1 MVQKQKSIPS
11 QPAAVAM
18 GPLTQTENN
27 QSCKQTTTLP
37 RWEKQIHCAVALGLL
52 LLVRQDIRSVCKKE
66 NLASKRKTHSF
77 VVPRESLWAV
87 PKNSLPSAYQPR
99 DDRDLPPLIRLTK
112 SSHELQSSPWAPFLF
127 LPGFHEDTTSLPL
140 RSSSRNFPVSTL
152 FSLTRSFIWALTL
165 YS

>member
-1 MVQKQKSIPS
+1 MPFKFSTFAEETLKLLILHPTVQKLRNTIMNSHRSTRCEANKVDAELPCVVQKQKSIPS

-52 LLVRQDIRSVCKKE
+52 LLVRQDIRSVCKQE

-87 PKNSLPSAYQPR
+87 PKNSLPSTNQPR
-99 DDRDLPPLIRLTK
+99 DDWDLPPLIRLTK
-112 SSHELQSSPWAPFLF
+112 SSH
-127 LPGFHEDTTSLPL
+127 
-140 RSSSRNFPVSTL
+140 
-152 FSLTRSFIWALTL
+152 
-165 YS
+165 